1 MVYTRIDAE
10 HLTGT
15 MHGFIDRTLF
25 ELSREAL
32 QDGNGLIAESRK
44 IELLNQYFTT
54 ERVRGSDYYQKYES
68 TSWMEGIKPYQ
79 FQKNDVDL
87 RNILSET
94 VIPSPVYMQNQQE
107 IDALAE
113 YVRDRSADYME
124 RVKARE
130 KLMQYTL
137 SIPYWYWD
145 TYKNV
150 LVKKKAVPFEPVC
163 LGRHETIPVIECS
176 YDEAGFHQMD
186 FKNATAA
193 GEFL

>member
-1 MVYTRIDAE
+1 MTQADIVNHISKSTGVEKAQVQQID
-10 HLTGT
+10 
-15 MHGFIDRTLF
+15 
-25 ELSREAL
+25 EA
-32 QDGNGLIAESRK
+32 
-44 IELLNQYFTT
+44 
-54 ERVRGSDYYQKYES
+54 
-68 TSWMEGIKPYQ
+68 
-79 FQKNDVDL
+79 
-87 RNILSET
+87 
-94 VIPSPVYMQNQQE
+94 
-107 IDALAE
+107 
-113 YVRDRSADYME
+113 YME